1 MIIAALSDRLRMRYI
16 FIVIPLFMALA
27 GYAILI
33 SVHNHA
39 NATYAALFLA
49 VAGNFS
55 ALPVIICWLNTNC
68 KLSLLVARRP

>member
-1 MIIAALSDRLRMRYI
+1 
-16 FIVIPLFMALA
+16 MALA